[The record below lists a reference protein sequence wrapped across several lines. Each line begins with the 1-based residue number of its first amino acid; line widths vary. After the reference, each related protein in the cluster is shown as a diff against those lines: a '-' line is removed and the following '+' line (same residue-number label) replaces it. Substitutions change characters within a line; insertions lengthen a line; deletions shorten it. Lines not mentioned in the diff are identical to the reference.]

1 MEKAVLIIVCIKEV
15 PDAAYINLDPA
26 TGTLIREGVPSLI
39 NPFDS
44 HALEESLRLKEK
56 HGFRVVA
63 ISMGPADAEATL
75 KNALAMGVDE
85 VVLLSDP
92 VFSGS
97 DTLATSMV
105 LPEAIKRLAENEEV
119 AMVICGKQTTDG
131 ATALVGPGIATRL
144 KYSQLTLVDEIQDV
158 DQQAGE
164 VKVRRMLEGWYEIVK
179 ATLPAMITVVPQ
191 INSPR
196 EPTVRM
202 QMMAED
208 AEVTLW
214 DNKVMKLPEESI
226 GLKGSP
232 TQVRKIF
239 SQIMPESEI
248 LGDGISDP
256 DGAARLLV
264 DTLIEEDILSP

>member
-1 MEKAVLIIVCIKEV
+1 VLIVVCIKQV
-15 PDAAYINLDPA
+15 PDAAYINIDPA
-26 TGTLIREGVPSLI
+26 TGFLIREGVPSI
-39 NPFDS
+39 VNPFDA
-44 HALEESLRLKEK
+44 HALEESVRLKDK
-56 HGFRVVA
+56 HGFRVAA
-63 ISMGPADAEATL
+63 ISMGPPNTEATL
-75 KNALAMGVDE
+75 RNALAMGVDE

-92 VFSGS
+92 AFRGS

-105 LPEAIKRLAENEEV
+105 LAEAIKRLAEKEEV

-144 KYSQLTLVDEIQDV
+144 KYSQLTLVDQIQDV
-158 DQQAGE
+158 DEQAMK
-164 VKVRRMLEGWYEIVK
+164 VRVRRMLEGRYEIVE
-179 ATLPAMITVVPQ
+179 ATMPALITVVPQ
-191 INSPR
+191 INRPR

-214 DNKVMKLPEESI
+214 NNEVMKLPEESI

-232 TQVRKIF
+232 TQVRKVF

-256 DGAARLLV
+256 EGAARLLI
-264 DTLIEEDILSP
+264 DTLIEGDILSL

>member
-1 MEKAVLIIVCIKEV
+1 MLIIVCIKEV
-15 PDAAYINLDPA
+15 PDAAYINMDPA
-26 TGTLIREGVPSLI
+26 TGTLIREGVPSII
-39 NPFDS
+39 NPFDA

-56 HGFRVVA
+56 YGFQVAA
-63 ISMGPADAEATL
+63 ISMGPLSAEATL
-75 KNALAMGVDE
+75 KNAVAMGVDE

-97 DTLATSMV
+97 DTLATTMV
-105 LPEAIKRLAENEEV
+105 LTEAIKRLAEKEEV
-119 AMVICGKQTTDG
+119 ALIICGKQTIDG
-131 ATALVGPGIATRL
+131 ATAQVGPGIATRL
-144 KYSQLTLVDEIQDV
+144 KYSQLTLVDQIQNV
-158 DQQAGE
+158 DEQARK
-164 VKVRRMLEGWYEIVK
+164 VKVRRMLEGRYEIVE
-179 ATLPAMITVVPQ
+179 ATLPALITVVPQ
-191 INSPR
+191 INTPR

-208 AEVTLW
+208 AEVEVW
-214 DNKVMKLPEESI
+214 DNKVMQLAGENL
-226 GLKGSP
+226 GLKGS
-232 TQVRKIF
+232 TTRVRKVF

>member
-1 MEKAVLIIVCIKEV
+1 MLIVVCIKEV
-15 PDAAYINLDPA
+15 PDAAYINIDPA
-26 TGTLIREGVPSLI
+26 TGTLVREGVPTVI
-39 NPFDS
+39 NPFDAN
-44 HALEESLRLKEK
+44 ALEESLKLKEE
-56 HGFRVVA
+56 HGFQVAA
-63 ISMGPADAEATL
+63 ISMGPQHAEEAL
-75 KNALAMGVDE
+75 RNAVAMGVDE

-97 DTLATSMV
+97 DTMATSIV
-105 LPEAIKRLAENEEV
+105 LTEAIKRLAEKDEV

-131 ATALVGPGIATRL
+131 ATAQVGARLATRL
-144 KYSQLTLVDEIQDV
+144 KYSQLTLVDEIQNV
-158 DQQAGE
+158 DQQG
-164 VKVRRMLEGWYEIVK
+164 KKIRVRRMLEGRYEIVE
-179 ATLPAMITVVPQ
+179 ATLPALIAVVPQ
-191 INSPR
+191 INRPR

-214 DNKVMKLPEESI
+214 DNKVMNLPAESI

-232 TQVRKIF
+232 TQVRRVF
-239 SQIMPESEI
+239 SPMMPESEV

-256 DGAARLLV
+256 EGSARLLI